1 MTGNVNKAG
10 RLPAGAYAA
19 ALASLPCVGPAWLV
33 DVLEGHPPAEA
44 WELVAAGVL
53 VPSARTRLEPRGPT
67 WADVARRLDV
77 AALWARCQEGGIA
90 VSWPGRPDYPAALL
104 RGPSP
109 AGVLF
114 SVGRPGTLADR
125 GCVAIVGTRRCTPE
139 GAAVAYQLGYDLSCA
154 GVVVVSGLALGIDG
168 AAHAGALAS
177 ARDMGSR
184 FSGPAAP
191 VSLAPVSP
199 AAVSLAPVSPTP
211 VSRAPVSL
219 PLSGGPGGG
228 ASVGSTVGVA
238 ASGVDVIY
246 PRQHGALWREV
257 ARLGAIVSET
267 PPGVQA
273 KAWRFPAR
281 NRLIAGL
288 AQMVVVVECHAS
300 GGSWHTVD
308 AALRQGL
315 EVGAV
320 PGSVHSSASVGTNT
334 LIHEGATPVRDA
346 QDVLDALGMFE
357 TKNLPR
363 PLEGSDA
370 WRQGPAGQAR
380 GGRAHSADGPDG
392 QASPSG
398 LSGPGARAIGPGSP
412 DGYGG
417 DRAARRSNPQGSLAG
432 APGPRQRGN
441 GPRTSPAAGWPAR
454 RERGARAGAVDD
466 GPFSTLDERVRASLN
481 WRPLCLEE
489 IVERSGLPAAAVV
502 VSLDRLEEQ
511 GLVSGDGGWWVVAK
525 R

>member
-1 MTGNVNKAG
+1 MTGNGNRAG

-33 DVLEGHPPAEA
+33 DVLADHPPDEA
-44 WELVAAGVL
+44 WELVAAGEL

-67 WADVARRLDV
+67 WADVACRLDV
-77 AALWARCQEGGIA
+77 AALWARCQEGGIG

-114 SVGRPGTLADR
+114 SVGRPGSLAGR
-125 GCVAIVGTRRCTPE
+125 GCVAVVGTRRCTPE
-139 GAAVAYQLGYDLSCA
+139 GAAIAYQLGYDLSCA
-154 GVVVVSGLALGIDG
+154 GVGVVSGLALGIDG

-177 ARDMGSR
+177 ARDMGSP
-184 FSGPAAP
+184 FSGPASPISFEP
-191 VSLAPVSP
+191 VSLEPDSLAPVS
-199 AAVSLAPVSPTP
+199 LPVIP
-211 VSRAPVSL
+211 L
-219 PLSGGPGGG
+219 PPGRGGG
-228 ASVGSTVGVA
+228 VGAGSTVGVA

-257 ARLGAIVSET
+257 ARSGAIVSET

-273 KAWRFPAR
+273 KSWRFPAR

-300 GGSWHTVD
+300 GGSWHTVE

-357 TKNLPR
+357 TKKLP
-363 PLEGSDA
+363 PALEGSVA
-370 WRQGPAGQAR
+370 WRQGPQAL
-380 GGRAHSADGPDG
+380 A
-392 QASPSG
+392 
-398 LSGPGARAIGPGSP
+398 
-412 DGYGG
+412 
-417 DRAARRSNPQGSLAG
+417 AG
-432 APGPRQRGN
+432 ALCTLQMD
-441 GPRTSPAAGWPAR
+441 RT
-454 RERGARAGAVDD
+454 ERPARAGSA
-466 GPFSTLDERVRASLN
+466 VRAPTPSVPVLLAVTAATARRDDPTLRVF
-481 WRPLCLEE
+481 RPALQ
-489 IVERSGLPAAAVV
+489 
-502 VSLDRLEEQ
+502 D
-511 GLVSGDGGWWVVAK
+511 
-525 R
+525 

>member
-1 MTGNVNKAG
+1 M
-10 RLPAGAYAA
+10 
-19 ALASLPCVGPAWLV
+19 
-33 DVLEGHPPAEA
+33 LEGHPPAEA

-53 VPSARTRLEPRGPT
+53 VPSARTCLEPRGPT

-177 ARDMGSR
+177 ARDMG
-184 FSGPAAP
+184 FSVQRARSA
-191 VSLAPVSP
+191 SLARTRLACSRL
-199 AAVSLAPVSPTP
+199 ARTRLAHTSLACT
-211 VSRAPVSL
+211 RLAPAVGRTCTRSL

-300 GGSWHTVD
+300 GGSWYTVD

-370 WRQGPAGQAR
+370 WRQGPR
-380 GGRAHSADGPDG
+380 
-392 QASPSG
+392 
-398 LSGPGARAIGPGSP
+398 
-412 DGYGG
+412 
-417 DRAARRSNPQGSLAG
+417 
-432 APGPRQRGN
+432 PGPRGPCAQCRRTGRTGQPERAQR
-441 GPRTSPAAGWPAR
+441 SR
-454 RERGARAGAVDD
+454 RPCHRSR
-466 GPFSTLDERVRASLN
+466 FS
-481 WRPLCLEE
+481 
-489 IVERSGLPAAAVV
+489 
-502 VSLDRLEEQ
+502 
-511 GLVSGDGGWWVVAK
+511 
-525 R
+525 